1 VSEKNKK
8 IKTIKKATKIVKKID
23 DYDEARVIVNIIMAS
38 FDITTKCL
46 GR

>member
-1 VSEKNKK
+1 MSEKNKK
-8 IKTIKKATKIVKKID
+8 TKTIKKATKIVKKID

-38 FDITTKCL
+38 FDITTKYL